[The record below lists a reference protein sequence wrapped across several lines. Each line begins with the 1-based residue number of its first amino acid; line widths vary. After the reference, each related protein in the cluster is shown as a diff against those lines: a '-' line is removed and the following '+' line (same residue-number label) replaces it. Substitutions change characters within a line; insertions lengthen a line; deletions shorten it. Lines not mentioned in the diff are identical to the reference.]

1 MDEEMTSG
9 TSDFEESTINEP
21 DDCYCESF
29 DIERLSSD
37 ILLRPAD
44 KYYLDNII
52 EWKMQTILEGYP
64 NEQPSPEEYN
74 KISNYVKNETPKM
87 LDDTR
92 IIMYDNDQPIG
103 MIIAYQKEQDWFID
117 DIFLIPEF
125 RHKGIGRMILENEI
139 ASHDQL
145 ALWVYKSNIHAISL
159 YESLGFK
166 VEESIKE
173 RQMMRLRKTDVELI
187 KGWRVTY
194 QGIGI
199 YEALKNAMFEQTGS
213 SNAWISFINSDA
225 CNWLPKPPSYG
236 NDNKSFFTEKGFNR
250 FDELVLPIIAQYIDQ
265 TKIYIE
271 EIMVPT
277 NQIVYSDEFQFVISD
292 TLQESAIP
300 RSNAV
305 YTTGQITKIEDFP
318 FDKAYFGSPN
328 KLPSTMKLDGPFFI
342 TPYIGTASIF
352 AVRPQHL
359 QKYGVPRGISI
370 NRAYKEWDINL
381 KDTLLQEPLKELH
394 VILQG
399 APDIKE
405 SVENVSG
412 YIYTVD
418 ITPDIRNHIYQSDK
432 MNKDMEFCIDKLDTI
447 DFSNIQEVTVKMTVS
462 GAPARIQ
469 ESAYYQEASNK
480 TKVTREKNKI
490 KNDLNV
496 DRNGFGKIIDKETGK
511 TEIVKLTF
519 NHNES
524 THVGRKCHDENIG
537 GLYRPMNINPNDLDR
552 GHGFTKYLHEKNH
565 IIQDLHKMRETIYE
579 DNRPV
584 YKFKYTRENDISDEK
599 LVKSF
604 IDKHRNDLL
613 GKHSKDPEEYLAD
626 LHTARKRGFNE
637 TIKTL
642 EDMIYDSSKTSSK
655 STKNNLAIFKKNFK
669 SLSEKDFSNNDRV
682 RSLMI
687 EYKKILENHKINL
700 KLYDNASH
708 GNPNDAEAEKKII
721 KMMEKQLPDFD
732 TFKKCLINKDI
743 QMNYEKAIN
752 EYNNDLKMR
761 ILFLRDMKKIDDRN
775 SHISEGFI
783 EYRNKYD
790 DPLDELLNIHNYKT
804 YVESYNLMNS
814 LYSDIDHQIKDL
826 FQEYN
831 ITEDIIGDI
840 MNYMILEYF
849 ENEEG
854 V

>member
-9 TSDFEESTINEP
+9 TSDFEESNIDNEP
-21 DDCYCESF
+21 DDCYCEDAI
-29 DIERLSSD
+29 DIEHLSSD

-64 NEQPSPEEYN
+64 NEQPPPEEYN

-92 IIMYDNDQPIG
+92 IIMYNNDQPIG

-250 FDELVLPIIAQYIDQ
+250 FDKLVLPIIAQYIDQ

-292 TLQESAIP
+292 TMQESTIP
-300 RSNAV
+300 RSNTV

-318 FDKAYFGSPN
+318 FDKVYFGSPN

-342 TPYIGTASIF
+342 TPYIGAASIF

-370 NRAYKEWDINL
+370 NRAYKEWDITL

-405 SVENVSG
+405 SVENASG
-412 YIYTVD
+412 YIYTID

-432 MNKDMEFCIDKLDTI
+432 MDKDMEFCIDKLDTI

-462 GAPARIQ
+462 GAPGGIKDICISYAMGVDNSIY
-469 ESAYYQEASNK
+469 EL
-480 TKVTREKNKI
+480 TKEGFKI
-490 KNDLNV
+490 KEDDGDYKVMFDYSKKDIWEEYINTHIKDTYWNEYIHLST
-496 DRNGFGKIIDKETGK
+496 KETVFMIK
-511 TEIVKLTF
+511 E
-519 NHNES
+519 HNQIKR
-524 THVGRKCHDENIG
+524 VVN
-537 GLYRPMNINPNDLDR
+537 NN
-552 GHGFTKYLHEKNH
+552 F
-565 IIQDLHKMRETIYE
+565 
-579 DNRPV
+579 
-584 YKFKYTRENDISDEK
+584 ENDIELLSTCNRLCEGDF
-599 LVKSF
+599 KSIKELILSNDF
-604 IDKHRNDLL
+604 YKRILTSRNIINVNESMIITEVLDIIDSIILESKMNVRESLL
-613 GKHSKDPEEYLAD
+613 S
-626 LHTARKRGFNE
+626 
-637 TIKTL
+637 
-642 EDMIYDSSKTSSK
+642 IYDKMNLIKEHYDSNDINGFKIFRDDVM
-655 STKNNLAIFKKNFK
+655 NN
-669 SLSEKDFSNNDRV
+669 
-682 RSLMI
+682 
-687 EYKKILENHKINL
+687 
-700 KLYDNASH
+700 
-708 GNPNDAEAEKKII
+708 
-721 KMMEKQLPDFD
+721 
-732 TFKKCLINKDI
+732 
-743 QMNYEKAIN
+743 
-752 EYNNDLKMR
+752 
-761 ILFLRDMKKIDDRN
+761 
-775 SHISEGFI
+775 
-783 EYRNKYD
+783 
-790 DPLDELLNIHNYKT
+790 
-804 YVESYNLMNS
+804 
-814 LYSDIDHQIKDL
+814 
-826 FQEYN
+826 
-831 ITEDIIGDI
+831 
-840 MNYMILEYF
+840 MILEYF
-849 ENEEG
+849 ENEGNE
-854 V
+854 